1 MSDGV
6 VTDNSAGPLVFG
18 VLHHFAIGG
27 AVLSQAQRNWL
38 NQKVVP
44 LLRRGGSVSIIGLAS
59 RSGSEGFNRRLSE
72 KRADAVRQHL
82 EKQAKQCFQYAYFG
96 GEGESVAAHAGQAD
110 GTEDGQYRAV
120 VVLAHTKPEPPK
132 PKLPPPKPKPKKQ
145 VSDVWLGVGE
155 AHSGDLV
162 ILGYH
167 NWNAVVYRLSSDADG
182 NVDWASLTSHGLK
195 LGGGLGGSG
204 GAVAIFA
211 HGIKKVGDFKAG
223 FSWGNMDFD
232 LAIGAKLS
240 SVLKGLKGIGKV
252 IKTMEDYK
260 KLTYVGQE
268 LAKNRAFVKKGVYT
282 IPIPLAGGGVHVWV
296 GRKYS
301 ETMVNSVGK
310 TKLVP

>member
-1 MSDGV
+1 MSDGE
-6 VTDNSAGPLVFG
+6 VTDSSAGPLVHG

-27 AVLSQAQRNWL
+27 AALSQAQRNWL
-38 NQKVVP
+38 NHKVAP
-44 LLRRGGSVSIIGLAS
+44 LLRRGGSVSLVGQAS
-59 RSGSEGFNRRLSE
+59 RSGGEGFNKRLSE
-72 KRADAVRQHL
+72 KRADAVRLHL
-82 EKQAKQCFQYAYFG
+82 EKQANQCFQYAYFG
-96 GEGESVAAHAGQAD
+96 GVGESAAAQAGQAD

-120 VVLAHTKPEPPK
+120 VVLAHAKTEPPK
-132 PKLPPPKPKPKKQ
+132 PKLPPPKPKKQ

-167 NWNAVVYRLSSDADG
+167 NWNAIVYRLSSDADG

-211 HGIKKVGDFKAG
+211 HGIKKAGDFKAG
-223 FSWGNMDFD
+223 FNWGNVDFD
-232 LAIGAKLS
+232 LAIGGQLS
-240 SVLKGLKGIGKV
+240 SALKGLKGVGKV
-252 IKTMEDYK
+252 IKTMGDYK

-301 ETMVNSVGK
+301 ETMLNSTGKSKVG
-310 TKLVP
+310 P